1 VFEVFSA
8 VSIEGQLAEQLK
20 LTVRWLVAP
29 EAALPRA
36 ANAGQPS
43 ASRSS
48 TPSLHPTT
56 TTTTTPTE
64 SPASASST
72 PASVATPPAYRN
84 ASASMPVFPRVRGP
98 VSQASGIASSTK
110 SNSSASSTNNSFLPE
125 ADGEVE
131 APSVPRSTC
140 TINFRVEYNGPLFH
154 CTCVALARSR
164 TLADALLSLLL
175 FVCLSRFV
183 ATIESFVSAIA
194 YETFIMWLDLAM
206 EQISSAT
213 SSSLAS
219 LSSSMSSTATLQDVM
234 RPSGVA
240 TTPARNEEARA
251 AIVPSTPSTT
261 SASQAQKSLLARAA
275 AASAASPSTDDDDS
289 SSSQMYVSAE
299 ENTDDDDSGFFD
311 AEDSYVA
318 DALRSASTTTSTSTS
333 ASSSNT
339 GGTSSQQQ
347 QQQLSPDLVRCLQV
361 LDEEVKQL
369 RGLMEREQMQVNQL
383 ENCVQDMTQKQGSV
397 IERLALRY
405 EENARQT
412 YATYVRRLNQLLNRA
427 QGDDDDTSATSK
439 KIATIEHRLSL
450 LETQVAT
457 QEEELR
463 QAQQSQRVERSLMAA
478 SAIALTLAAVFVYF
492 RFKQGD

>member
-1 VFEVFSA
+1 MSA
-8 VSIEGQLAEQLK
+8 V
-20 LTVRWLVAP
+20 
-29 EAALPRA
+29 
-36 ANAGQPS
+36 
-43 ASRSS
+43 
-48 TPSLHPTT
+48 
-56 TTTTTPTE
+56 
-64 SPASASST
+64 
-72 PASVATPPAYRN
+72 
-84 ASASMPVFPRVRGP
+84 
-98 VSQASGIASSTK
+98 
-110 SNSSASSTNNSFLPE
+110 
-125 ADGEVE
+125 
-131 APSVPRSTC
+131 
-140 TINFRVEYNGPLFH
+140 
-154 CTCVALARSR
+154 
-164 TLADALLSLLL
+164 
-175 FVCLSRFV
+175 
-183 ATIESFVSAIA
+183 A

-234 RPSGVA
+234 RPSAVA

-251 AIVPSTPSTT
+251 AIVPSMPSTT
-261 SASQAQKSLLARAA
+261 SASQAQKSLLARAV
-275 AASAASPSTDDDDS
+275 AASAASPSTDDDS

-311 AEDSYVA
+311 AEDSFVA

-339 GGTSSQQQ
+339 GGTSSQQQQQ

>member
-1 VFEVFSA
+1 
-8 VSIEGQLAEQLK
+8 
-20 LTVRWLVAP
+20 
-29 EAALPRA
+29 
-36 ANAGQPS
+36 
-43 ASRSS
+43 
-48 TPSLHPTT
+48 
-56 TTTTTPTE
+56 
-64 SPASASST
+64 
-72 PASVATPPAYRN
+72 
-84 ASASMPVFPRVRGP
+84 
-98 VSQASGIASSTK
+98 
-110 SNSSASSTNNSFLPE
+110 
-125 ADGEVE
+125 
-131 APSVPRSTC
+131 
-140 TINFRVEYNGPLFH
+140 
-154 CTCVALARSR
+154 
-164 TLADALLSLLL
+164 
-175 FVCLSRFV
+175 
-183 ATIESFVSAIA
+183 
-194 YETFIMWLDLAM
+194 
-206 EQISSAT
+206 
-213 SSSLAS
+213 
-219 LSSSMSSTATLQDVM
+219 
-234 RPSGVA
+234 
-240 TTPARNEEARA
+240 
-251 AIVPSTPSTT
+251 
-261 SASQAQKSLLARAA
+261 
-275 AASAASPSTDDDDS
+275 
-289 SSSQMYVSAE
+289 MYVSAE